1 LETRLGFFDGGV
13 WDYSVMD
20 EIAEERA
27 AAKGRER
34 TWPGWV
40 ARTTPRWSRLELID
54 ASEAYGRLVHGLSS
68 FFFFFSFFSLEL
80 SFSSH
85 AFSHSFMFLVAAM
98 AGFDARADL
107 DLG

>member
-1 LETRLGFFDGGV
+1 MPAKLMDGLCTGSLLFF
-13 WDYSVMD
+13 
-20 EIAEERA
+20 
-27 AAKGRER
+27 
-34 TWPGWV
+34 
-40 ARTTPRWSRLELID
+40 L
-54 ASEAYGRLVHGLSS
+54 
-68 FFFFFSFFSLEL
+68 FFFLEL

>member
-1 LETRLGFFDGGV
+1 MPAKLMDGLCTGSLLFF
-13 WDYSVMD
+13 
-20 EIAEERA
+20 
-27 AAKGRER
+27 
-34 TWPGWV
+34 
-40 ARTTPRWSRLELID
+40 L
-54 ASEAYGRLVHGLSS
+54 
-68 FFFFFSFFSLEL
+68 FFFFFFSLEL